1 MKALIEDDEPL
12 AHEVVLQ
19 YAEEVDFIAIVG
31 QCYSA
36 TEALAFIRK
45 QPIDLLF
52 LDIQMPKLLG
62 VDLLRVLDQKPL
74 VIITSAYKEYAL
86 ESFELDVCDYLL
98 KPYRYDRFLK
108 AVNKAFDLFEMKN
121 QSAEKNSINQTPEA
135 SIEKIVVKSEK
146 RILQLD
152 LTSIFFLESY
162 GNYVKIWLEDN
173 YHLTP
178 RTLTSF
184 DQELPDKNFLQ
195 VHKSYIVQVKHIDYI
210 EGNQIFL
217 RNKKTIPVGKN
228 YRSMVRER
236 FLKGS

>member
-1 MKALIEDDEPL
+1 MKALIVDDEPL
-12 AHEVVLQ
+12 AHQIVLQ
-19 YAEEVDFIAIVG
+19 YAEEVDFIDIVG

-36 TEALAFIRK
+36 TEALAFFRK
-45 QPIDLLF
+45 QPVDLLF

-108 AVNKAFDLFEMKN
+108 AVNKALDLYEMKN
-121 QSAEKNSINQTPEA
+121 PAQEKVVGEVPGDEVSD
-135 SIEKIVVKSEK
+135 KIMVKSEK

-152 LTSIFFLESY
+152 LVDIYFLESY
-162 GNYVKIWLEDN
+162 GNYVKLWLKDSF
-173 YHLTP
+173 HLTP

-184 DQELPDKNFLQ
+184 VRELPEKIFLK
-195 VHKSYIVQVKHIDYI
+195 VHKSFIVQVTHIDYI

-217 RNKKTIPVGKN
+217 RNGKTIPIGKN
-228 YRSMVRER
+228 FRSVVKDR
-236 FLKGS
+236 FS